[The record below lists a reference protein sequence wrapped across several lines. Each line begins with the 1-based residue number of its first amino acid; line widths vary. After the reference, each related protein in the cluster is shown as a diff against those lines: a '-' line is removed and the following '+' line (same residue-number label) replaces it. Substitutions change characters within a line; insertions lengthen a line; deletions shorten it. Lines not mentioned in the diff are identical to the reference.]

1 MRHAVR
7 IAAFALAC
15 SPLFALSACGS
26 EEIGIAKSDTTYY
39 KGALIFSQRCAG
51 CHTLDVAGTQGSAV
65 HAKDK
70 EITDGPNF
78 NQRVETHQNVLY
90 ALRNGGFSGKIMPQN
105 LVTGA
110 EADQVADFLAKYA
123 GKDAKNPAAPAQAA
137 AGADAEP
144 TTNANPGDG
153 GGSTDAPSATT
164 LPSLAP
170 DTTQ

>member
-1 MRHAVR
+1 
-7 IAAFALAC
+7 
-15 SPLFALSACGS
+15 
-26 EEIGIAKSDTTYY
+26 
-39 KGALIFSQRCAG
+39 
-51 CHTLDVAGTQGSAV
+51 V

-123 GKDAKNPAAPAQAA
+123 GKDAKNPAAPTQADD
-137 AGADAEP
+137 GADAQPATES
-144 TTNANPGDG
+144 NPGEG
-153 GGSTDAPSATT
+153 GGSTNVPTTTPS
-164 LPSLAP
+164 P
-170 DTTQ
+170 DGAAEAGASTADGLGQ